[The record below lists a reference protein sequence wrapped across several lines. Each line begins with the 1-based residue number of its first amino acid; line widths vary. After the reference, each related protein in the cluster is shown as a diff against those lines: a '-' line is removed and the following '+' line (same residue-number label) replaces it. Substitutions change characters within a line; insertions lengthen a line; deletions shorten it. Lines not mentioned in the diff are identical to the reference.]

1 MRLPVEFR
9 FASGSMRRMKS
20 LWNDAEAREF
30 AAQGEL
36 GSRLYTSRLL
46 GREPQLVLHGG
57 GNTSVKV
64 REQTFFGDDE
74 ELIYV
79 KGSGW
84 DLAAI
89 EPAGFSPTR
98 LAPLWRL
105 AKRESLTDLEMVTQ
119 MRVAMTDPGA
129 PTPSIEAILHA
140 VLPARFVDHTHA
152 NAVIALTNNPHGA
165 ERVKSVYGERVL
177 VVPYIMPGFILA
189 KAVAE
194 LIRGQDLSK
203 IEGLI
208 LMHHGIFSWGSTAQ
222 ESYER
227 MIKLVSEAEAAIPSF
242 QLATGKAQEHL
253 VGLAAL
259 RKKIASVRGQAVVAR
274 LDASPEA
281 VGFSNLPN
289 AASLATRGPL
299 TPDHSIRTKR
309 IPVVIGNE
317 MAAAVDDYVEEYGR
331 YFQRNSD
338 GSQVKLQPAPN
349 WAVWPGRGI
358 VAFGSSIK
366 DASIIADIAHHTFR
380 TIQAAETLG
389 GWQAL
394 PEKDIFAVE
403 YWDLEQAKLK
413 TSNLKPTLTGKIALV
428 TGAAAGIGL
437 QCAKVLHE
445 SGACVVGLDINPE
458 IESCLSGD
466 DQLGLV
472 VDLTDIEATRRAV
485 EQTVRQFGG
494 LDILVS
500 NAGIFTAGA
509 YIADLDDANW
519 SKSLLLNLTSH
530 MQLLRCCIPYLKE
543 GIDPTAIIV
552 GSRNVRAPGAGAAS
566 YSCAKAGLTQLVRVA
581 ALELAPHNVRVNA
594 VHPDAVFDTRLWT
607 PEALQRSAERYGLTV
622 EQYKKRNLMKCE
634 ITSRDVGLMVAAMAG
649 NAFFKTTGAQIPV
662 DGGND
667 RTI

>member
-1 MRLPVEFR
+1 MQ
-9 FASGSMRRMKS
+9 SH
-20 LWNDAEAREF
+20 WNDAEARAF

-36 GSRLYTSRLL
+36 ELRAYTSRLL

-64 REQTFFGDDE
+64 RARTFFGDEE

-84 DLAAI
+84 DLASI
-89 EPAGFSPTR
+89 EPAGFSPVR
-98 LAPLWRL
+98 LAPLLRL
-105 AKRESLTDLEMVTQ
+105 AERETLTDVEMVTQ
-119 MRVAMTDPGA
+119 MRAALTDPLA

-140 VLPARFVDHTHA
+140 VLPLKYVDHTHA

-165 ERVKSVYGERVL
+165 ERIRTIYGDRVL

-189 KAVAE
+189 KAISD
-194 LIRGQDLSK
+194 LIRGQEFSK
-203 IEGLI
+203 IEGLV
-208 LMHHGIFSWGSTAQ
+208 LMHHGIFSWGDSAR

-227 MIKLVSEAEAAIPSF
+227 MIRLVSDAEQAIPHF
-242 QLATGKAQEHL
+242 EWAGGTAQEDLTGLAT
-253 VGLAAL
+253 L
-259 RKKIASVRGQAVVAR
+259 RKKIASVRGQPVVAK
-274 LDASPEA
+274 LDASREA
-281 VGFSNLPN
+281 VGFSNLAN
-289 AASLATRGPL
+289 VASLAERGPL

-309 IPVVIGNE
+309 VPVVINVDVD
-317 MAAAVDDYVEEYGR
+317 AAVESYVEEYGR
-331 YFQRNSD
+331 YFERNTD
-338 GSQVKLQPAPN
+338 GTQVKLQPAPN
-349 WAVWPGRGI
+349 WAIWPGRGI
-358 VAFGSSIK
+358 VAFGSDVS
-366 DASIIADIAHHTFR
+366 DASVIADIAHHTFR
-380 TIQAAETLG
+380 TIQAAEALG

-394 PEKDIFAVE
+394 PEKDVFAIE

-413 TSNLKPTLTGKIALV
+413 KSSLKPALTGKIALV

-437 QCAKVLHE
+437 QIANVLHE
-445 SGACVVGLDINPE
+445 SGACVVGIDINPE
-458 IESCLSGD
+458 IESHLDGK
-466 DQLGLV
+466 DQVGV
-472 VDLTDIEATRRAV
+472 VVNLTDAEATRRAV
-485 EQTVRQFGG
+485 EKTVRQFGG

-509 YIADLDDANW
+509 YIADIDDDNW
-519 SKSLLLNLTSH
+519 SKSLSLNLTSH
-530 MQLLRCCIPYLKE
+530 MQLLRCCIPFLKH
-543 GIDPTAIIV
+543 GIDPTAIFV

-594 VHPDAVFDTRLWT
+594 VHPDAVFDTKLWT

-622 EQYKKRNLMKCE
+622 EEYKKRNLMKCE
-634 ITSRDVGLMVAAMAG
+634 ITSRDVALMVAAMAG
-649 NAFFKTTGAQIPV
+649 PAFFKTTGAQIPV